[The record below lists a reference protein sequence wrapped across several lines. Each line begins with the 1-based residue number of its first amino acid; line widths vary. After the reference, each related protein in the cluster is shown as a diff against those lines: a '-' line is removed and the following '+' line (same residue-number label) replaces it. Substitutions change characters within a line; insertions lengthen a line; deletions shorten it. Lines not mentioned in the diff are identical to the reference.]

1 VIADE
6 ALWPRDRLDADYTAR
21 DCVTPADFAR
31 IVGDYARLSA
41 PARDLPGAQ
50 LGLRH
55 DPGSAEDMDLY
66 GTGPGQA
73 RPRVMFIHGGYW
85 RALSR
90 ADSAF
95 MAPML
100 AARGIACAVPDYTL
114 APAAGM
120 TEIVRQMR
128 AALACLWHEAAA
140 LGIDRARIVVAGSS
154 AGGHLAAAL
163 AMPGWQAEFGLPP
176 GVPAGVLPVSG
187 LFELAPLAACHV
199 QGWMRFTPA
208 EIADFSPLRHAAGTA
223 PATVALAE
231 VETPGFVR
239 QSAAYAAALGGAAL
253 VIPGRNHFDV
263 ILDLCDPGT
272 ALARALLARV
282 AAPPP

>member
-1 VIADE
+1 MIADE
-6 ALWPRDRLDADYTAR
+6 AGWPRDRLDADYTAR
-21 DCVTPADFAR
+21 DCVTPAEFAR

-41 PARDLPGAQ
+41 PARALPGAR
-50 LGLRH
+50 LGLRY
-55 DPGSAEDMDLY
+55 DPASAEVLDLY
-66 GTGPGQA
+66 GTVPGQA
-73 RPRVMFIHGGYW
+73 RPCVMFIHGGYW

-95 MAPML
+95 AAPML

-114 APAAGM
+114 APAVGI

-128 AALACLWHEAAA
+128 AALAFLWHEAGA

-163 AMPGWQAEFGLPP
+163 AMPGWQAAAGLPA
-176 GVPAGVLPVSG
+176 GVPAAALPVSG
-187 LFELAPLAACHV
+187 LFDLAPLAACHV
-199 QGWMRFTPA
+199 QGWMRFT
-208 EIADFSPLRHAAGTA
+208 ADEVAALSPLRHAAGTA
-223 PATVALAE
+223 PTTVALAG

-253 VIPGRNHFDV
+253 TVPGRNHFDV
-263 ILDLCDPGT
+263 ILDLCDADT

>member
-1 VIADE
+1 MIAAE
-6 ALWPRDRLDADYTAR
+6 AGWPRDRLDADYTAR
-21 DCVTPADFAR
+21 DCVSQAEFAR
-31 IVGDYARLSA
+31 IVGDYTRLSA
-41 PARDLPGAQ
+41 PARDLPGAR
-50 LGLRH
+50 LGLPY
-55 DPGSAEDMDLY
+55 DAGSAEAMDLY
-66 GTGPGQA
+66 GTAPGQA
-73 RPRVMFIHGGYW
+73 RPCVMFIHGGYW

-128 AALACLWHEAAA
+128 SALAFLWHQAPA
-140 LGIDRARIVVAGSS
+140 LGIDRRRIVVAGSS

-163 AMPGWQAEFGLPP
+163 AMPGWQAAAGLPP
-176 GVPAGVLPVSG
+176 GVPRAALPVSG
-187 LFELAPLAACHV
+187 LFDLAPLAAGHV
-199 QGWMRFTPA
+199 QDWMRFTTA
-208 EIADFSPLRHAAGTA
+208 EVAAFSPLRHVPGTA
-223 PATVALAE
+223 PSTVALAE

-253 VIPGRNHFDV
+253 TIPGRNHFDV

-272 ALARALLARV
+272 ALSRAALALV
-282 AAPPP
+282 DAPLP